1 MKKGTKTIL
10 LVILCA
16 ALLILPMF
24 INNNYYI
31 ILFDQT
37 LISVV
42 VLMGLNFVTGL
53 MGQMNLGTAG
63 IMAMGAY
70 TSALLCTKLSFSP
83 WLAMICA
90 ILMGCLLGVG
100 LGYPSLRIKGIYL
113 SLTTLGFSEII
124 RIVINN
130 LVDLT
135 GGPTGVRNIPD
146 FSLFGFVIHD
156 ARHYYYLLLAFV
168 TVLMLFANGIIRSK
182 WGRAMMAVKDADLAV
197 EACGIK
203 LSSVKIFAFALCCV
217 YGCIGGALYG
227 HLIGYISPT
236 DFTMDTTVRY
246 LMMLMIGGI
255 GSLGGNVLGAIII
268 NMLPEALRFLDTYY
282 WLVFSIVVLISSI
295 LIPNGLVSVLKKW
308 MRCILIRKGKGTDGT
323 TGEGGK

>member
-1 MKKGTKTIL
+1 MKKRNKVIL

-16 ALLILPMF
+16 ALVILPLF
-24 INNNYYI
+24 IDNNYII

-70 TSALLCTKLSFSP
+70 TSALLCTKLSMSP
-83 WLAMICA
+83 WLAMVFV
-90 ILMGCLLGVG
+90 ILMGCILGVS

-130 LVDLT
+130 LVDFT

-146 FSLFGFVIHD
+146 FNLFGFVIHD
-156 ARHYYYLLLAFV
+156 ARHYYYLLLMFV
-168 TVLMLFANGIIRSK
+168 IVLMLFANAIIQSK
-182 WGRAMMAVKDADLAV
+182 WGRAMMAIKDADLAV

-203 LSSVKIFAFALCCV
+203 LSSVKIFAFTLCCI

-255 GSLGGNVLGAIII
+255 GSLGGNMLGAIII

-295 LIPNGLVSVLKKW
+295 LIPNGLVSVLKK
-308 MRCILIRKGKGTDGT
+308 RVRKIISDKGKNAVHT
-323 TGEGGK
+323 TSEGGK